1 MLDAVSHR
9 SSWSPNIQKI
19 LGGGLLSTSQW
30 SITELPSITSED
42 TFTQTAR
49 GASGRGSKAEGLMSK
64 RQRYIWVLFSMFG
77 VNCRNCSAAQQ
88 QCRFCSYSC
97 RLTLQM
103 SMSVRLSLTSDQTE
117 LSQQLFDG
125 FWMWRNNILKS

>member
-1 MLDAVSHR
+1 
-9 SSWSPNIQKI
+9 
-19 LGGGLLSTSQW
+19 
-30 SITELPSITSED
+30 
-42 TFTQTAR
+42 
-49 GASGRGSKAEGLMSK
+49 
-64 RQRYIWVLFSMFG
+64 MFG